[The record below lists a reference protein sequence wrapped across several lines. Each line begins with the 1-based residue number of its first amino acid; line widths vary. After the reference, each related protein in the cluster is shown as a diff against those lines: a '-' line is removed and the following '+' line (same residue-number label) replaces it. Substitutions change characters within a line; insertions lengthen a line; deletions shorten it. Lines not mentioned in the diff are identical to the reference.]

1 MLKAESPEKG
11 RVSES
16 SLYAA
21 IDLGSN
27 SFHLLIIRNTDSGIQ
42 ILDRLKRKVR
52 LAAGLDDSSY
62 LSEESMERGWQCLAQ
77 FAERLYGIP
86 PEHIRIVAT
95 AALRAAQNAQRFI
108 SVAQSILNLPIDVI
122 PGEEEARLIY
132 QGVNHT
138 TGGDPSRLVVDI
150 GGASTELIVGNGD
163 IINSLVS
170 LPMGCVTWLERYFAD
185 RSLNA
190 KNFHQAETAAREQLA
205 LVAHDFTLY
214 GWKSCVGASGTVQ
227 ALQEIMVAQGMEEA
241 ITLDKLLQLKAQAIQ
256 CGKLEELEIE
266 GLTLERALVF
276 PSGLAILIAI
286 FDTLK
291 VDSMVLSGGALRE
304 GLVYDMLPRPPDR
317 NVRQRTVWALQCL
330 YRIDRRQANLVSQQ
344 ADWLCSQLENDIVLS
359 SDAREML
366 FWACQ
371 LHEIGLSIAFKD
383 ANRHAAYLLN
393 HIDTPGFTPSQ
404 KRLLA
409 TLLLNQTHALSLQ
422 ELTQQNALEAHQAI
436 SVVRL
441 LRIAILLCRARHRD
455 AIPSLSLSV
464 SNETFELKISV
475 LELKK
480 HPLLAEMLQQE
491 SRWQSNSRLPLHIE
505 ET

>member
-1 MLKAESPEKG
+1 MLEAKSPEKG
-11 RVSES
+11 LISES

-21 IDLGSN
+21 VDLGSN
-27 SFHLLIIRNTDSGIQ
+27 SFHLLVIRNTNSGIQ
-42 ILDRLKRKVR
+42 VLDRLKKKVR
-52 LAAGLDDSSY
+52 LAAGLSDSGY

-108 SVAQSILNLPIDVI
+108 SIAQTILNLPIDVI
-122 PGEEEARLIY
+122 HGEEEAKLIY
-132 QGVNHT
+132 QGVNYT
-138 TGGDPSRLVVDI
+138 TGGNPSRLVVDI

-163 IINSLVS
+163 TINSLVS

-185 RSLNA
+185 RSLNV

-205 LVAHDFTLY
+205 LVAHGLTLY
-214 GWKSCVGASGTVQ
+214 GWKACVGASGTIQ
-227 ALQEIMVAQGMEEA
+227 ALQEIMLAQGMDEA
-241 ITLDKLLQLKAQAIQ
+241 ITLDKLLQLKVQAIQ

-291 VDSMVLSGGALRE
+291 VDGMALSGGALRE
-304 GLVYDMLPRPPDR
+304 GLVYDMLPRPSDR
-317 NVRQRTVWALQCL
+317 SVRQRTVRALQAL
-330 YRIDRRQANLVSQQ
+330 YRIDLLQADLVSQQ
-344 ADWLCSQLENDIVLS
+344 ADRLCSQLENDITLN
-359 SDAREML
+359 SDTRELL

-393 HIDTPGFTPSQ
+393 HIDAPGFTPSQ

-409 TLLLNQTHALSLQ
+409 TLLLNQTHALNIQ
-422 ELTQQNALEAHQAI
+422 ELTQQNALESHQVIPIA
-436 SVVRL
+436 RL
-441 LRIAILLCRARHRD
+441 LRIAILLCRTRHPD
-455 AIPSLSLSV
+455 AIPPFSLSA
-464 SNETFELKISV
+464 SNETFQLKIDA

-480 HPLLAEMLQQE
+480 HPLLADALHQE
-491 SRWQSNSRLPLHIE
+491 SRWQTNCRLPLNIQS
-505 ET
+505 